1 MTYEHML
8 KKNKKIEQKIKQ
20 IQTKLKKLPEGQLY
34 CSSSGKYTKWFC
46 SNGKDQI
53 YIPKKKRRLAEQLAL
68 KKYLTLQLKNLQHEK
83 IAINFYLRHHDKDA
97 EQKEVSLLNSPAYK
111 ELLSPFYQPIS
122 QELFEWTNSPYEK
135 NDNYSESL
143 KHKAVSGGYVRSK
156 SEQIIDMVL
165 YKNKIPFRYECALR
179 FGETVFYPDFT
190 IRHPKTGQLF
200 YWEHF
205 GLMDDADYSK
215 KAYSKLQTY
224 TSHGLIPTIQLITT
238 YETKDVY
245 SDRVNPSARTNCT
258 TFTKKQNRFH
268 GRCASPISFILQIFL
283 FQSVN

>member
-1 MTYEHML
+1 ML
-8 KKNKKIEQKIKQ
+8 NKNGRNKNALLRPICSTSHTPHIDISVAAQLPSSRMLHHR
-20 IQTKLKKLPEGQLY
+20 IQ
-34 CSSSGKYTKWFC
+34 CV
-46 SNGKDQI
+46 
-53 YIPKKKRRLAEQLAL
+53 
-68 KKYLTLQLKNLQHEK
+68 
-83 IAINFYLRHHDKDA
+83 

-135 NDNYSESL
+135 NDNYLESL

-238 YETKDVY
+238 YETKEHPLSIEAVEEI
-245 SDRVNPSARTNCT
+245 VNYY
-258 TFTKKQNRFH
+258 
-268 GRCASPISFILQIFL
+268 FL
-283 FQSVN
+283 S

>member
-83 IAINFYLRHHDKDA
+83 IAIDFYLRHHDKDA
-97 EQKEVSLLNSPAYK
+97 EEKEVSLLNSPAYK

-238 YETKDVY
+238 YETKEHPLSIEAVEEI
-245 SDRVNPSARTNCT
+245 VNYY
-258 TFTKKQNRFH
+258 
-268 GRCASPISFILQIFL
+268 FL
-283 FQSVN
+283 S

>member
-1 MTYEHML
+1 MTYERML
-8 KKNKKIEQKIKQ
+8 KKNKEIEQKIKQ

-46 SNGKDQI
+46 SNGKEQI

-83 IAINFYLRHHDKDA
+83 IAIDFYLRHHDKDA

-165 YKNKIPFRYECALR
+165 YNNKIPFRYECALR

-238 YETKDVY
+238 YETKEHPLSIEAVEEI
-245 SDRVNPSARTNCT
+245 VNYY
-258 TFTKKQNRFH
+258 
-268 GRCASPISFILQIFL
+268 FL
-283 FQSVN
+283 S